1 MTRPLIS
8 SVLIVVLSG
17 LPIAPATMYA
27 ESPNPPSPEASQAL
41 AVEGQRPVPSQP
53 FTLQDGTPVKLRLS
67 QTISSAD
74 AKTGQEVPFEVMEDI
89 QVNGV
94 TVLPKGSTAIG
105 VVTEAQSKRNMG
117 RGGKLDMTISYA
129 RLTDGEKVALRAVKE
144 SKGGSHT
151 GAMTG
156 AMVATSL
163 IIWPAAPF
171 FLFMKGK
178 DISIPQGTEINAFV
192 DGDNHLDPAKFGG
205 GGNSP
210 APSQNTNTLTL
221 TPAVATSAE
230 TSVTVDSIPSG
241 ADIMVDGEFVG
252 DTPSSIP
259 VSLGT
264 HEISVKKKGFAT
276 WTRKMNFG
284 GGNIH
289 LNAELDKGN

>member
-8 SVLIVVLSG
+8 SALIVVLSG
-17 LPIAPATMYA
+17 LPIAPTMYA
-27 ESPNPPSPEASQAL
+27 ESPNPHSPEASQAL
-41 AVEGQRPVPSQP
+41 AVEGQRPAPSQP

-105 VVTEAQSKRNMG
+105 VVTEAQPKRNMG

-178 DISIPQGTEINAFV
+178 DISIPQGTGITAFV
-192 DGDNHLDPAKFGG
+192 DGDTHLDPAKFGYG
-205 GGNSP
+205 GGSP
-210 APSQNTNTLTL
+210 APSQNSNTLTL

-241 ADIMVDGEFVG
+241 ADIMVDGNFVG
-252 DTPSSIP
+252 STPSSIP
-259 VSLGT
+259 ITLGN
-264 HEISVKKKGFAT
+264 HEVSVKKKGYAT
-276 WTRKMNFG
+276 WTRKMDFQ
-284 GGNIH
+284 GGNVH
-289 LNAELDKGN
+289 LNAELDREN

>member
-1 MTRPLIS
+1 
-8 SVLIVVLSG
+8 
-17 LPIAPATMYA
+17 MYA
-27 ESPNPPSPEASQAL
+27 ESPNPPSPEVSQAL
-41 AVEGQRPVPSQP
+41 AVEGQRPPSQP

>member
-27 ESPNPPSPEASQAL
+27 ESPNPPSPEVSQAL
-41 AVEGQRPVPSQP
+41 AVEGQRPPSQP

-289 LNAELDKGN
+289 LNAELDKG

>member
-27 ESPNPPSPEASQAL
+27 ESPNPPSPEVSQAL
-41 AVEGQRPVPSQP
+41 AVEGQRPPSQP